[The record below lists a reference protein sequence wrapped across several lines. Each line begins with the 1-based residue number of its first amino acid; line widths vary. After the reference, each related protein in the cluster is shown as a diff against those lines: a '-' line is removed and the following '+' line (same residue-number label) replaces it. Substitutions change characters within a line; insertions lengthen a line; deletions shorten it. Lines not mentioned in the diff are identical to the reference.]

1 MVYMAIKQRVPLPNL
16 STDDAV
22 LLVGCVLRGQ
32 QRCLVTVRHAIVG
45 TDLCYP
51 AAAGDAP
58 AFRRASPSGLHC
70 AIAVQVRRGL
80 GDRAPA
86 VRAEVAKLV
95 MQWLEDSCEGEPLR
109 LVHQLDVQRHP
120 GGWAE

>member
-1 MVYMAIKQRVPLPNL
+1 MPHL
-16 STDDAV
+16 
-22 LLVGCVLRGQ
+22 
-32 QRCLVTVRHAIVG
+32 
-45 TDLCYP
+45 
-51 AAAGDAP
+51 
-58 AFRRASPSGLHC
+58 
-70 AIAVQVRRGL
+70 QVRRGL

-120 GGWAE
+120 GWWLNRREGLKRLSLARHGAPALCCRGVAAPAAGWKFSTC